1 MRLATLFFL
10 TILSFN
16 QINSQ
21 GIEFF
26 HGSWEEALEQAQIQE
41 KVIFV
46 DAFTTWCGPCK
57 KMSATVFTNDKVGE
71 FFNQNFINMKIDME
85 KTPGQQFQEQYP
97 VTAYPTLYFIDGEGK
112 VVHKTTG
119 AREVE
124 QFIELGQSVL
134 GRTDKSAEFAKKYEE
149 GDRDPEL
156 IFNYVKALNKAG
168 KSSLKISND
177 YLNTQ
182 EDLSTEFNLRF
193 IFESVVDADSRI
205 FDLLVKYRAKIETLM
220 SKEAVA
226 QKIETACMKTA
237 QKAIEFKSDDLHE
250 EAKSKMKTNF
260 PQKAETFAIN
270 ADLNY
275 FRAKGDAE
283 NYIKVCET
291 YVKKEIK
298 DDPEKL
304 HALSKEIMISFSG
317 DQKAMKYAEKIAKKA
332 VNNGDHY
339 KYYYTYA
346 EILMMNG
353 KKEDALEIANKSLKL
368 AGEEESIQMS
378 INQLIQKIEQS

>member
-1 MRLATLFFL
+1 MRCITLLFL
-10 TILSFN
+10 TILSLN
-16 QINSQ
+16 QVFSQ

-26 HGSWEEALEQAQIQE
+26 HGTWEEALEQAQIQE

-57 KMSATVFTNDKVGE
+57 RMSKNVFTNNKVGD

-85 KTPGQQFQEQYP
+85 KPPGRKFQQKYP
-97 VTAYPTLYFIDGEGK
+97 VAAYPTLYFIGGDGE
-112 VVHKTTG
+112 VVFQTTG
-119 AREVE
+119 GRQVE

-134 GRTDKSAEFAKKYEE
+134 GRTDKSGEYAEKYEK

-156 IFNYVKALNKAG
+156 IYQYVKALNKAG
-168 KSSLKISND
+168 KPSLKISND
-177 YLNTQ
+177 YLTTQ
-182 EDLSTEFNLRF
+182 EDLATEFNLRF
-193 IFESVVDADSRI
+193 IYEATVEADSRI
-205 FDLLVKYRAKIETLM
+205 FDQLIKYRTQIEALE
-220 SKEAVA
+220 SKEAIA
-226 QKIETACMKTA
+226 QKIEYACKNTA
-237 QKAIEFKSDDLHE
+237 QKAIEYKSDDLHE
-250 EAKSKMKTNF
+250 EAKAKMKAYN
-260 PQKAETFAIN
+260 PKKAEAFSMHV
-270 ADLNY
+270 DLMY

-283 NYIKVCET
+283 NYIKVCNT

-317 DQKAMKYAEKIAKKA
+317 DFKAMKYAEKIAKKA
-332 VNNGDHY
+332 ANDGNLY
-339 KYYYTYA
+339 NYYYTYA

-353 KKEDALEIANKSLKL
+353 KKEDALEIAYKSLEL
-368 AGEEESIQMS
+368 AGEKKNVQMS